1 MVRRR
6 SVAAAAVS
14 VSVVTGLVVA
24 AILAPSAPGAD
35 NPVVHWA
42 TGSGHQDD
50 VDVATEEVFNRTFSF
65 SAVQYA
71 DGTAKGNAQ
80 IASRKFQQDGKE
92 LVIHMAID
100 CLLVLDDGKT
110 ARLSGVITRT
120 SFPFAEAPVGDVHRF
135 TVQDNGE
142 PGAGVDKFS
151 GVPPNPLARNCD
163 DADFG
168 EPAPARVAPTRTVNR
183 GNIQVR

>member
-1 MVRRR
+1 MVRARR
-6 SVAAAAVS
+6 VAAVAVS
-14 VSVVTGLVVA
+14 VVSGLGVA

-50 VDVATEEVFNRTFSF
+50 VDVATGEVFNRTFSF

-71 DGTAKGNAQ
+71 DGTAEGNAQ
-80 IASRKFQQDGKE
+80 IASRKFQLDNVD
-92 LVIHMAID
+92 LVIHMRID
-100 CLLVLDDGKT
+100 CLSVLPDGKT
-110 ARLSGVITRT
+110 AQLSGVVTRT
-120 SFPFAEAPVGDVHRF
+120 SFPFPDAPVGEIHRF

-142 PGAGVDKFS
+142 PGVGLDKFS
-151 GVPPNPLARNCD
+151 GVPPNPLARECD
-163 DADFG
+163 DPDFG

-183 GNIQVR
+183 GNIEVR